1 MKCVIEYLK
10 KEKKVSSIGLWGKSM
25 GAVTAILFIAEN
37 PDVVDYAVLD
47 SGFTS
52 LKMVFG

>member
-1 MKCVIEYLK
+1 MCYRIFKIR
-10 KEKKVSSIGLWGKSM
+10 KKVSSIGLWGKSM

>member
-1 MKCVIEYLK
+1 MKL
-10 KEKKVSSIGLWGKSM
+10 EKKISSIGLWGKSM
-25 GAVTAILFIAEN
+25 GAVTAILYIAEN
-37 PDVVDYAVLD
+37 PDVVNCAVLD